1 MAQDFC
7 YLVGKDPD
15 TVKQELTSLLT
26 QEIKKDYIKSSWSGN
41 ALSIKIEKAGSS
53 ELCFLVDKKD
63 GKTAITEDKAKRKIS
78 FMHKPFI
85 GEVERV
91 IDDLLCRKLGAQ
103 KA

>member
-7 YLVGKDPD
+7 YLVSKDPE
-15 TVKQELTSLLT
+15 TVKQELTALLN
-26 QEIKKDYIKSSWSGN
+26 QEIKKDYIKSTWSGN
-41 ALSIKIEKAGSS
+41 FLLIKIEKAGTS
-53 ELCFLVDKKD
+53 ELCLSIDRKD
-63 GKTAITEDKAKRKIS
+63 GKTTIMEDKSKRKIS

-85 GEVERV
+85 GEVEKV